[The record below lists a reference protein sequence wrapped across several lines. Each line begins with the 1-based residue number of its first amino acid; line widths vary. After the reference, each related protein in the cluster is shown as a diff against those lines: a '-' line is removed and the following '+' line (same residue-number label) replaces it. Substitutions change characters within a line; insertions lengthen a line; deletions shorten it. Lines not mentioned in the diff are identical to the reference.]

1 MNAPGSKS
9 GFWTNVSVLG
19 TPIILWAAIVSSSY
33 SWNLEGLRSN
43 THDLAL
49 ERGRMV
55 HSVVKAAR
63 MWNAS
68 HGVVYAPETPQSPS
82 NPYLHVP
89 EQDIVTPG
97 GTKLT
102 VINPSYMVRQISDIL
117 NTGNVKISIASLRP
131 INPVN
136 TPTDWEREVLHRFE
150 QGERELVEQIET
162 EDGPVYAYMAPLI
175 VKPPCLNCHTE
186 SGYAVGDI
194 RGGIRVSFPTSTFG
208 AAEETAAFKLLNV
221 HLIVFALL
229 SILSTTAI
237 AWTRRLISNLQKE
250 RDQRD
255 AIIEEKTQALRNE
268 IAVKNRLFSIISH
281 DLKSPFTALLGMTK
295 VMSSMDGLLD
305 KSKMAEYAQD
315 VHDAGGHIFELVQNL
330 LDWSQ
335 LQMEGMK
342 FEPNDYL
349 AIDLISDSIKVL
361 EPAAKN
367 KHQDLIT
374 TGPNFLI
381 YVDQRMFQSVIR
393 NLVGNAIKFTPDKG
407 QITIETD
414 ITVDNN
420 FAQITVS
427 DTGAGILPSLIDDI
441 FAVDKKT
448 TTLGTHG
455 EVGTGLGLPLTKELV
470 ERNGGTIW
478 VETTQQQGTHFT
490 FTVPL
495 AGHEDR
501 H

>member
-19 TPIILWAAIVSSSY
+19 MPIILWAAIVSSSY
-33 SWNLEGLRSN
+33 SWNLEGLKSN

-68 HGVVYAPETPQSPS
+68 HGVVYAPETDRSPS

-150 QGERELVEQIET
+150 RGERELVEQIET
-162 EDGPVYAYMAPLI
+162 EDGPVYAYMAPLV
-175 VKPPCLNCHTE
+175 VKPPCINCHTE
-186 SGYAVGDI
+186 SGYDVGDI

-237 AWTRRLISNLQKE
+237 AWTRRLISNLQDE

-255 AIIEEKTQALRNE
+255 AIIDEKTHALRNE

-295 VMSSMDGLLD
+295 IMSSMGDRFEKPKLID
-305 KSKMAEYAQD
+305 YAHD
-315 VHDAGGHIFELVQNL
+315 VHSAGEHIFELVHTL
-330 LDWSQ
+330 LDWSR
-335 LQMEGMK
+335 LQMDGSK
-342 FEPNDYL
+342 FEPRDSSAY
-349 AIDLISDSIKVL
+349 DLIQTSINVL
-361 EPAAKN
+361 KPAAAN
-367 KHQDLIT
+367 KHQELTIT
-374 TGPNFLI
+374 GSDINI
-381 YVDQRMFQSVIR
+381 HVDHDMFQSVIR
-393 NLVGNAIKFTPDKG
+393 NLLGNAIKFTPEAG
-407 QITIETD
+407 QINIHIEPSSEND
-414 ITVDNN
+414 
-420 FAQITVS
+420 FAAITVS
-427 DTGAGILPSLIDDI
+427 DTGTGISPGLIDDI
-441 FAVDKKT
+441 FAIDKKT
-448 TTLGTHG
+448 TTQGTQG

-478 VETTQQQGTHFT
+478 VETSKRHGTQFS

-495 AGHEDR
+495 AEHQEG
-501 H
+501 